1 MKTKLFLLVA
11 VFALVSCGS
20 TKQQQM
26 QQYPNYGGY
35 QPYPQQ
41 GYYQQPVQPV
51 QQYGQQQFLDPT
63 TMQSNATPCE
73 RLAHEGWAQGK
84 LRGYGSAESGN
95 RDMAR
100 NRAAM
105 NARAE
110 IAASL
115 NALVQSYMTDYN
127 EDIEQDGSFTNSQL
141 FIATQEQVVKEMMA
155 GTAIIFSDTHKNG
168 SRYFYEVCVELDKNK
183 VENAVLNQT
192 AQNGIKM
199 DAAKFREAA
208 QKAWDRL
215 SVEKAGYNPAVAGFQ
230 NQQQQILLDQQNQQH
245 QMNMEQQQ
253 MQLNQQQQQHQ
264 MNMDQQQMQLNQ
276 QQQQHQMNMDQQQ
289 LQLNRQQQQL
299 QQQQLQQQQM
309 QLQMQ
314 QQQQMQQQTQQQQ
327 QYIQ

>member
-11 VFALVSCGS
+11 VFALASCSS

-41 GYYQQPVQPV
+41 GYYQQPVRPV

-63 TMQSNATPCE
+63 TMQSSATPCE

-141 FIATQEQVVKEMMA
+141 FIATQEQVVKEMLA

-183 VENAVLNQT
+183 VENAVLNQS

-264 MNMDQQQMQLNQ
+264 MNMDQQQL
-276 QQQQHQMNMDQQQ
+276 
-289 LQLNRQQQQL
+289 LLNRQQQQL